1 MKILIL
7 IHSLRRGGAERVALS
22 QASGLIKKGHI
33 INIIS
38 WLDNDEFV
46 NEYPEVQRS
55 YIIKQED
62 YNWIWSLKPSSKILA
77 EMIKDLQPD
86 IIQIHTPTMHWLL
99 GLTNLSIPSVHILHG
114 YGGIEKSSSL
124 KNLLFKYVSRYFTKK
139 LNNLFITVSPSM
151 NLLAS
156 QYYSNSEKEYVTIPN
171 GIDLKK
177 FPYNRCQDSN
187 LKNFNPQILMIGT
200 LTSNKGQMHGIAAF
214 QLLKNAFPDAKLL
227 IIGDG
232 EDKLKILQ
240 KIEELNLVSRIK
252 LLGMQSSIERFLTP
266 NSILWQFSKT
276 EAMPMTV
283 LESMASGVP
292 VIGFDVRGIN
302 DVVING
308 ETGILIPYG
317 DTEEAAFK
325 TKTLLN
331 NYSLRQKFSINGRQ
345 RVLEKFTNDKM
356 INSYETLMKKMLR

>member
-33 INIIS
+33 TSIIS

-46 NEYPEVQRS
+46 NEYPEVKRL
-55 YIIKQED
+55 YLIKQED
-62 YNWIWSLKPSSKILA
+62 YKWIWSLRPSSKILV
-77 EMIKDLQPD
+77 EKIKDLQPD

-114 YGGIEKSSSL
+114 YGSIEKSASL
-124 KNLLFKYVSRYFTKK
+124 KNLLFKYISRFFKNK
-139 LNNLFITVSPSM
+139 MNNLFITVSPSM
-151 NLLAS
+151 NTLAS
-156 QYYSNSEKEYVTIPN
+156 QYYCNSEEDYTTIPN

-177 FPYNRCQDSN
+177 FPYTGCHDFN
-187 LKNFNPQILMIGT
+187 LENLNPQILMIGT
-200 LTSNKGQMHGIAAF
+200 LTSNKGQMLGIAAF
-214 QLLKNAFPDAKLL
+214 QLLLNFYPKAQLL

-232 EDKLKILQ
+232 EDKLKIRK
-240 KIEELNLVSRIK
+240 KIEDLNLVSSIK
-252 LLGMQSSIERFLTP
+252 LLGLQSSIERFLTP
-266 NSILWQFSKT
+266 DSILWQFSKT

-302 DVVING
+302 DVVINN
-308 ETGILIPYG
+308 ETGMLIPYG
-317 DTEEAAFK
+317 NIEEAASK
-325 TKTLLN
+325 TKILLE
-331 NYSLRQKFSINGRQ
+331 NYSLRQKFSVNGRQ
-345 RVLEKFTNDKM
+345 RVLEKFTNDEM
-356 INSYETLMKKMLR
+356 INSYETLMKKML

>member
-38 WLDNDEFV
+38 WLDNDEFASD
-46 NEYPEVQRS
+46 YPEVKRS
-55 YIIKQED
+55 YIIKQAD
-62 YNWIWSLKPSSKILA
+62 YNWIWSLRSSSKILV
-77 EMIKDLQPD
+77 EKIKDLQPD

-114 YGGIEKSSSL
+114 YGSIEKSASL
-124 KNLLFKYVSRYFTKK
+124 KNLLFKYISRYFTKK

-156 QYYSNSEKEYVTIPN
+156 QYYSNSEKEYLTIPN

-177 FPYNRCQDSN
+177 FPYIGCQDFN
-187 LKNFNPQILMIGT
+187 LENLNPQILMIGT

-214 QLLKNAFPDAKLL
+214 QLLLNAYPNAKLL

-232 EDKLKILQ
+232 EDKLKIRE
-240 KIEELNLVSRIK
+240 KIEELNLVSSIK
-252 LLGMQSSIERFLTP
+252 LLGLQRSIERFLTP
-266 NSILWQFSKT
+266 DSILWQFSKT

-302 DVVING
+302 DAVIND
-308 ETGILIPYG
+308 ETGMLIPYG
-317 DTEEAAFK
+317 NIEEAASK
-325 TKTLLN
+325 TKILID
-331 NYSLRQKFSINGRQ
+331 NYTLRQKFSVNGR
-345 RVLEKFTNDKM
+345 RRILEKFTNDEM
-356 INSYETLMKKMLR
+356 INSYEKLMKKML